1 MNKIIFLLLAI
12 NFSIFAN
19 VYENLIGKS
28 TSSLSREFFEC
39 RDNYCKV
46 DERDYFND
54 KNLDEMIK
62 SVEHGLVRP
71 DATNK
76 IDPRLKGIQNSLKM
90 IDHLSSHI
98 SKMQTDIG
106 VQSRRFDDTI
116 ARNEML
122 LVHTNELKSDI
133 EDTDLAEASMRLQQN
148 SLGYQAMLQ
157 TIQKLNGLNLV
168 NNLK

>member
-1 MNKIIFLLLAI
+1 
-12 NFSIFAN
+12 
-19 VYENLIGKS
+19 
-28 TSSLSREFFEC
+28 
-39 RDNYCKV
+39 
-46 DERDYFND
+46 
-54 KNLDEMIK
+54 MIK

-157 TIQKLNGLNLV
+157 TIQKMNGLSLV
-168 NNLK
+168 NYMR